1 MQLIAMHQ
9 KSKYSNYIEG
19 FYKEYGCITLWN
31 DSDGL
36 QLLSSSFFDYTSE
49 NRVPKYTNPF
59 S

>member
-9 KSKYSNYIEG
+9 KSKYSRFVEG
-19 FYKEYGCITLWN
+19 FHRNYNCITLWN

-36 QLLSSSFFDYTSE
+36 QLLQSSFFDYTSE
-49 NRVPKYTNPF
+49 NKVPKYTNPF

>member
-9 KSKYSNYIEG
+9 KYKRSNYIEA
-19 FYKEYGCITLWN
+19 FHEIYKCLTLWN

-36 QLLSSSFFDYTSE
+36 QISCATFFDYSSE